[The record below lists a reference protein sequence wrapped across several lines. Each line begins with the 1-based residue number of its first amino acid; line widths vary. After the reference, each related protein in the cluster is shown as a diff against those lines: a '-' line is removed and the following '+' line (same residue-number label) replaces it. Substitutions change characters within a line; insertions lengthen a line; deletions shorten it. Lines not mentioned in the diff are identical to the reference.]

1 MKARLGLKA
10 LIALGGVLVGAVATV
25 LVGND
30 WSLDGIDAEGW
41 LYIAGA
47 VLTSGALV
55 AFVTNVP
62 GVLGGAIKAIVASA
76 AAFVASLT
84 AAYQV
89 DQLLNP
95 QDYLAAASVALLLL
109 AGTYETDEGPPPTA

>member
-1 MKARLGLKA
+1 MNKIGLKA
-10 LIALGGVLVGAVATV
+10 LVAVVGVALGSVATV

-30 WSLDGIDAEGW
+30 WSLDGIDTAGW

-47 VLTSGALV
+47 VLGSGALV

-62 GVLGGAIKAIVASA
+62 GVLGGAVKALLASA

-89 DQLLNP
+89 DGSLGP
-95 QDYLAAASVALLLL
+95 QDYLAAGSVALILL
-109 AGTYETDEGPPPTA
+109 AGTYEADEGPPPTA